1 MSIETSKPSK
11 LKEGDSVALVSPVN
25 LPPKEYRAD
34 DAIMQYLISVG
45 YNPSS
50 YVASAD
56 TEKNRVD
63 NFNNAINSDTRAL
76 LPISGNRYGENILH
90 RLDYEA
96 FQRNKPIYCTFS
108 AASALL
114 LALHFRTGVTTF
126 YGPHI
131 SFIHTGASF
140 RENDFT
146 VNSFWNTL
154 TGEEKSE
161 ITNIYSRS
169 PIPTDGEPVPF
180 IGTSESQTGNTAK
193 GRLLP
198 SFLQSLERVID
209 KGVEV
214 DFRNRIVI
222 VESDETSFE
231 RALEIFE
238 SIKGQSNIQDA
249 SAIVLASF
257 IIHKKSPPNPELQK
271 QLYDPHEVEK
281 FRKSIADTLSSNVP
295 IIYGFPMGHLR
306 YKLTIP
312 MGIQATLNLE
322 TGDISLEE
330 SAFSDSK

>member
-1 MSIETSKPSK
+1 MSVEISKPPA
-11 LKEGDSVALVSPVN
+11 LKNSGSVALVSPVN

-34 DAIMQYLISVG
+34 DAIMQYLISIG

-63 NFNNAINSDTRAL
+63 NFNSAINSGARAL
-76 LPISGNRYGENILH
+76 LPISGNRYGENILD
-90 RLDYEA
+90 RLDYKA

-131 SFIHTGASF
+131 SFIHSKATF

-146 VNSFWNTL
+146 INSFWDTL
-154 TGEEKSE
+154 IGKRRDE
-161 ITNIYSRS
+161 ITNIYSRF
-169 PIPTDGEPVPF
+169 PIPADGEPIPF
-180 IGTSESQTGNTAK
+180 IGISESQTGNIAR

-198 SFLQSLERVID
+198 SFLQSLERTLD
-209 KGVEV
+209 RGVEV

-222 VESDETSFE
+222 IESDEISFE

-238 SIKGQSNIQDA
+238 SIKGRSSIQDA

-257 IIHKKSPPNPELQK
+257 ITHKNNPPNPELRR
-271 QLYDPHEVEK
+271 QLYDLQEVEK
-281 FRKSIADTLSSNVP
+281 FRRSITETLGNNIPV
-295 IIYGFPMGHLR
+295 IYGFPMGHLR

-330 SAFSDSK
+330 NTFSDSK